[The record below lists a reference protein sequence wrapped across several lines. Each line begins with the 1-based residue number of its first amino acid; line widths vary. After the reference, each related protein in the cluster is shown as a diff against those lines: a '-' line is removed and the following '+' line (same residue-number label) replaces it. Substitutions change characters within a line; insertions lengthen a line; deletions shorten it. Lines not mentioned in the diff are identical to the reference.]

1 MATTPTQSVTSP
13 AFLSTIVEIVSAPF
27 RPLAE
32 IPLGYF
38 PTVHEMSAVSPLG
51 YFPTVRPA
59 DCSHDDL
66 REVYEDSRCC
76 RDCGEVFQCD
86 HESQGASLT
95 IWGDLADCS
104 GCNATLAVIDC
115 NECGWPLIEGIDAS
129 CENCTADA
137 P

>member
-27 RPLAE
+27 RPLVEMSAVSA
-32 IPLGYF
+32 LGYF
-38 PTVHEMSAVSPLG
+38 PT
-51 YFPTVRPA
+51 TRPE

-66 REVYEDSRCC
+66 RPVFEDCRCC

-86 HESQGASLT
+86 HESQGASIT
-95 IWGDLADCS
+95 VEPDEATCS
-104 GCNATLAVIDC
+104 GCDTTWTVIAC
-115 NECGWPLIEGIDAS
+115 NECGWPIVEGIDAS